1 MKISLEEARKR
12 ATQALLY
19 EHTCPDTG
27 RQFLCAAGIDND
39 VAEVFD
45 HVGMPRANSALLAH
59 CWNTHDELVAA
70 LEAVVTDLDL
80 LSNCPGGSSELQHM
94 VETALIKA
102 KTVEMP

>member
-12 ATQALLY
+12 ATQEAVRIDGVYGRNGIIVRGLDEGPIVMDPATAALLV
-19 EHTCPDTG
+19 HKWNRFD
-27 RQFLCAAGIDND
+27 
-39 VAEVFD
+39 EV
-45 HVGMPRANSALLAH
+45 
-59 CWNTHDELVAA
+59 VAA
-70 LEAVVTDLDL
+70 LEAVVVDLDL

>member
-1 MKISLEEARKR
+1 MKTSLEEARKR

-59 CWNTHDELVAA
+59 CWNHFDEVVAA
-70 LEAVVTDLDL
+70 LENLLEYSQTGRVIGIPREDDLVLDSVAAVL
-80 LSNCPGGSSELQHM
+80 
-94 VETALIKA
+94 ARA
-102 KTVEMP
+102 KEV